1 MRFYQIEIAEKV
13 KTRMG
18 VSPLMAIA
26 EKVAEIVNASGRSGI
41 STRQVGR
48 VFFQFRNLEKMEREM
63 VLYRLKTDHNIVEL
77 PVKPKGAGRPTDR
90 LFHNDFAPEKKSRRE
105 D

>member
-1 MRFYQIEIAEKV
+1 MRFYQIEMAENV

-26 EKVAEIVNASGRSGI
+26 EKVAEIVNAAGRSGI
-41 STRQVGR
+41 TTRDVGQQ
-48 VFFQFRNLEKMEREM
+48 FFQFRNLEKMEREM

-77 PVKPKGAGRPTDR
+77 PVKPKTGRTSMR
-90 LFHNDFAPEKKSRRE
+90 LINTDFAPEKRSRRE